1 MSSQH
6 PVVIYGASGYT
17 GRLVAEYLRE
27 YHVPFIAAGRDADKL
42 QGIMDK
48 VPGIETAEYI
58 VAAVEH
64 TVEALTEL
72 FKGSKVV
79 CNMVGPFA
87 SYGMVVAEAA
97 LAAGC
102 HYLDTTGEQN
112 WMIDVRDKLGE
123 AYAEEGLLLAPCIA
137 QMYTNGE
144 IAANIALENP
154 AVDTLDTLVLWGG
167 APTIASTDSIFT
179 ILMADHF
186 YLENDQLVKWPGDF
200 SAEVNVPGQHPTSLV
215 LPWGGTSHPIWFQDD
230 PRVVTCK
237 SYGGVFNRDVMT
249 GVAQIAGVVEN
260 DIKTLAT
267 KEEQDAAVAGLM
279 AQMPETQTPPRENP
293 RFNRSLDSVVGSGP
307 LGSTQVVIRG
317 AANYKQTGLLQAHC
331 AHSLLSQP
339 PRRAGFASGC
349 QAFGHRELLG
359 TLQRFGLVGAPVI
372 TTV

>member
-27 YHVPFIAAGRDADKL
+27 YHVPFVAAGRDAGRL
-42 QGIMDK
+42 QAIMDR
-48 VPGIETAEYI
+48 VPGIETATYE
-58 VAAVEH
+58 VRAVEH

-72 FKGSKVV
+72 FRGAKVV
-79 CNMVGPFA
+79 CNTVGPFA
-87 SYGMVVAEAA
+87 SYGMEVAEAA

-123 AYAEEGLLLAPCIA
+123 AYAEDGLLLAPCVA

-144 IAANIALENP
+144 IAANIALEDP
-154 AVDTLDTLVLWGG
+154 SVDTLDTLVLWGG

-186 YLENDQLVKWPGDF
+186 YLENDELQKWPGDVSF
-200 SAEVNVPGQHPTSLV
+200 EVGVPGQHATSLV
-215 LPWGGTSHPIWFQDD
+215 LPWGGTSHPVWFQDD
-230 PRVVTCK
+230 PRVVSCK

-249 GVAQIAGVVEN
+249 GVAQIAQMVEQQV
-260 DIKTLAT
+260 KTLPTAD
-267 KEEQDAAVAGLM
+267 EQQAALAAIM
-279 AQMPETQTPPRENP
+279 AQMPPTQTPPRENP
-293 RFNRSLDSVVGSGP
+293 RVNRSLDSVVGSGP
-307 LGSTQVVIRG
+307 LGAVQVVLRG
-317 AANYKQTGLLQAHC
+317 ACNYKQTGLLQAHC
-331 AHSLLSQP
+331 AHALLVQP
-339 PRRAGFASGC
+339 PRRVGFASGC

-359 TLQRFGLVGAPVI
+359 PLQRFGLVGEPLI
-372 TTV
+372 TRV

>member
-27 YHVPFIAAGRDADKL
+27 YHVPFVAAGRDADKL
-42 QGIMDK
+42 QAIMDK
-48 VPGIETAEYI
+48 VPGIETATYA

-72 FKGSKVV
+72 FEGAKVV

-87 SYGMVVAEAA
+87 TYGMVVAEAA
-97 LAAGC
+97 LAAGA
-102 HYLDTTGEQN
+102 HYIDTTGEQN
-112 WMIDVRDKLGE
+112 WMIDVRDELGE
-123 AYAEEGLLLAPCIA
+123 AFAEAGLLLAPCVA

-144 IAANIALENP
+144 IAANIALEDP
-154 AVDTLDTLVLWGG
+154 SVDTLDTLVLWGG

-186 YLENDQLVKWPGDF
+186 YLENDALVAWPGASSF
-200 SAEVNVPGQHPTSLV
+200 EVAVPGQHPTSLV
-215 LPWGGTSHPIWFQDD
+215 LPWGGTSHPVWFEQD

-237 SYGGVFNRDVMT
+237 SYGGVFSREVMT
-249 GVAQIAGVVEN
+249 GVAQIAQIV
-260 DIKTLAT
+260 
-267 KEEQDAAVAGLM
+267 EEQVKSLPTEEEQQAALAAVM
-279 AQMPETQTPPRENP
+279 AQMPETATPPRENP
-293 RFNRSLDSVVGSGP
+293 RFNRSLDSVVGTGP
-307 LGSTQVVIRG
+307 LGGTQVVIRG

-331 AHSLLSQP
+331 AHALLTRA
-339 PRRAGFASGC
+339 PRAVGFASGC

-359 TLQRFGLVGAPVI
+359 ALQRFGLVGEPLV
-372 TTV
+372 TRV

>member
-6 PVVIYGASGYT
+6 PVVVYGASGYT

-27 YHVPFIAAGRDADKL
+27 HHVPFVAAGRDADKL
-42 QGIMDK
+42 QAIMDK
-48 VPGIETAEYI
+48 VPGIETATYE

-72 FKGSKVV
+72 FSGAEVV

-87 SYGMVVAEAA
+87 THGMAVAEAA

-112 WMIDVRDKLGE
+112 WMIDVRDKLGA
-123 AYAEEGLLLAPCIA
+123 AYAEAGLLLAPCVA

-144 IAANIALENP
+144 IAANIALEDP
-154 AVDTLDTLVLWGG
+154 GVDTLDTLVLWGG

-179 ILMADHF
+179 ILMAEHF
-186 YLENDQLVKWPGDF
+186 FLEHDQLVAWPGATSF
-200 SAEVNVPGQHPTSLV
+200 EVSVPGQHETSLV
-215 LPWGGTSHPIWFQDD
+215 LPWGGTAQPVWFQDD
-230 PRVVTCK
+230 PRVTSCK
-237 SYGGVFNRDVMT
+237 SYGGVFSREVMS
-249 GVAQIAGVVEN
+249 GVVQIAQIVEEQVKSLETPDEQQAALAGV
-260 DIKTLAT
+260 
-267 KEEQDAAVAGLM
+267 M

-293 RFNRSLDSVVGSGP
+293 RVNRSLDSVVGSGP

-317 AANYKQTGLLQAHC
+317 ACNYKQTGLLQAHC
-331 AHSLLSQP
+331 AHALLHQP
-339 PRRAGFASGC
+339 PRRVGFASAC

-359 TLQRFGLVGAPVI
+359 VLQRFGLVGQPLVAPA
-372 TTV
+372 

>member
-6 PVVIYGASGYT
+6 PVVVYGASGYT

-27 YHVPFIAAGRDADKL
+27 HHVPFVAAGRDADKL
-42 QGIMDK
+42 QAIMDK
-48 VPGIETAEYI
+48 VPGIETATYE

-72 FKGSKVV
+72 FSGAKVV

-87 SYGMVVAEAA
+87 THGMAVAEAA

-112 WMIDVRDKLGE
+112 WMIDVRDKLGA
-123 AYAEEGLLLAPCIA
+123 AYAEAGLLLAPCIA

-144 IAANIALENP
+144 IAANIALEDP

-179 ILMADHF
+179 ILMAEHF
-186 YLENDQLVKWPGDF
+186 FLEQDQLVAWPGATSF
-200 SAEVNVPGQHPTSLV
+200 EVSVPGQHETSLV
-215 LPWGGTSHPIWFQDD
+215 LPWGGTAHPLWFLHD
-230 PRVVTCK
+230 PRVATCK
-237 SYGGVFNRDVMT
+237 SYGGVFSREVMS
-249 GVAQIAGVVEN
+249 GVVQIAQIV
-260 DIKTLAT
+260 
-267 KEEQDAAVAGLM
+267 EEQVKSLDTPDEQQQALAAVM

-293 RFNRSLDSVVGSGP
+293 RVNRSLDSVVGSGP

-317 AANYKQTGLLQAHC
+317 ACNYKQTGLLQAHC
-331 AHSLLSQP
+331 AHALLHHS
-339 PRRAGFASGC
+339 PRRTGFASAC

-359 TLQRFGLVGAPVI
+359 VLQRFGLVGEPLVTRA
-372 TTV
+372 